1 MDKYMT
7 LWEFEEIL
15 KASWTKDT
23 SIDKNWS
30 EDNVSLG
37 QCAVTAL
44 VVNDYFGGKI
54 MRCMTS
60 TGSHYYNILNDGCLL
75 VDFTK
80 GQFGDEI
87 PHYETGEER
96 TREYLLSNENTKSR
110 YLKLLKNVKEYLEL
124 KKDVETAT
132 FNAIQGI
139 ISKYKKRLW

>member
-15 KASWTKDT
+15 KASWTKET

-37 QCAVTAL
+37 QSAVTAL

-60 TGSHYYNILNDGCLL
+60 TKSHYYNILNDGCLL
-75 VDFTK
+75 VDFTRE
-80 GQFGDEI
+80 QFGDEM
-87 PHYETGEER
+87 PHYEAGEER

-124 KKDVETAT
+124 KKDVETAAC
-132 FNAIQGI
+132 NAIQGI